1 MADITVIPSAKVPI
15 SEIDTGLITTQWY
28 RYLFNLYNLTNGGGV
43 LAVTATSPLLS
54 SGGGT
59 PNISMPAATSTN
71 AGYLTAS
78 DWNTFNSKGSVS
90 SVGTGT
96 GLTGGPITSIGT
108 INFAVAA
115 VGTWAAT
122 PSSANLAAAM
132 TDETGS
138 GLLVFNDAPSLSRPT
153 IDGTNPYIQFNNGS
167 AVTVAAGRQW
177 YDGSTGSWN
186 LGMGGGNIT
195 QQVGEELFVYGK
207 ASAAITDSPL
217 QIVYQTGTVGASG
230 AITFAPTT
238 TGITNGD
245 LIIGCATENIAL
257 NGFGR
262 ITSFGVIHGITTNGT
277 AYGET
282 WADGDTIWY
291 NPVTGNPTNVKP
303 VAPNIKVS
311 IGTII
316 NAGSGGSG
324 SIQVEINHGSVLGGT
339 DSNVQLTSVA
349 NSDLLQYYAAG
360 GYWRNVTASSIVGVT
375 SVTATAPLAS
385 SGGATPN
392 LTITQA
398 SSSTNGYLSSTDW
411 NTFNNKQ
418 PAGFYLT
425 AVTADA
431 PLSGSGTSGSHLV
444 IAQATTSTSGYLSST
459 DWNTFNNKG
468 SGTVTSVGGTG
479 TVNGLTLTGTVTSS
493 GNLTLGGTLSGI
505 NLATQVTG
513 NLPVTNLNSGTGA
526 SSTTFWRGDG
536 TWAAVT
542 ASVTPAQ
549 VSDQSNTST
558 GYFDLPV
565 GTTAQ
570 RPGSP
575 NTGMIRYNSTTSAYE
590 VYDGSAWVQI
600 STAQYTYAAS
610 YLSVAGGG
618 GAGTYGGGGGAG
630 GMLTGST
637 SLIVGTTYTVVIGA
651 GGRGG
656 SAAQGRQG
664 VSGSNT
670 TFTGLTTTIGGGG
683 GGDAWAGYTA
693 LNGGSGGG
701 TAGYG
706 NGTGTA
712 GQGNNGGTTAYAGG
726 GGAGAVGGNGTA
738 GTVAGAGGAG
748 LASSITGSSVTYAG
762 GGGGS
767 DYNGGGASGGAGGG
781 GNGAGLANGGNGTA
795 NLGGGGGSCG
805 QAYTAGAGGS
815 GVFILS
821 VPTASYSGV
830 TTGSPTITT
839 SGSNT
844 IIKFTASGSYTA

>member
-1 MADITVIPSAKVPI
+1 MADITIIPSAKVPI
-15 SEIDTGLITTQWY
+15 SEIDTGLVTTQWY
-28 RYLFNLYNLTNGGGV
+28 RYLFNLYTITSGGTGGV
-43 LAVTATSPLLS
+43 LAVTATSPIIS
-54 SGGGT
+54 SGGIS
-59 PNISMPAATSTN
+59 PNISMPAATTSN

-78 DWNTFNSKGSVS
+78 DWNTFFNKAGSGANSDITSLS
-90 SVGTGT
+90 
-96 GLTGGPITSIGT
+96 GLTGGISTPDYITFDTTPETVPTATGSLYWDSADGIQTLNLVMAGGNAVQQIGEET
-108 INFAVAA
+108 YYRIKA
-115 VGTWAAT
+115 
-122 PSSANLAAAM
+122 SSA
-132 TDETGS
+132 
-138 GLLVFNDAPSLSRPT
+138 
-153 IDGTNPYIQFNNGS
+153 
-167 AVTVAAGRQW
+167 
-177 YDGSTGSWN
+177 
-186 LGMGGGNIT
+186 IT
-195 QQVGEELFVYGK
+195 EGQVVMF
-207 ASAAITDSPL
+207 
-217 QIVYQTGTVGASG
+217 TGTVGASG
-230 AITFAPTT
+230 ALQGAPA
-238 TGITNGD
+238 TGLTASTASYVMGI
-245 LIIGCATENIAL
+245 ATENIAL
-257 NGFGR
+257 NGWGYVTAFGLVR
-262 ITSFGVIHGITTNGT
+262 GIDTSMFSDGDILYYDPTVAGGLTATLPSAPNAKVQVCAVIYAAGNGSLFVRPSFGG
-277 AYGET
+277 
-282 WADGDTIWY
+282 
-291 NPVTGNPTNVKP
+291 
-303 VAPNIKVS
+303 
-311 IGTII
+311 
-316 NAGSGGSG
+316 
-324 SIQVEINHGSVLGGT
+324 VLGQYEG
-339 DSNVQLTSVA
+339 NVQITSVA
-349 NSDLLQYYAAG
+349 DNDLLQYYAAG
-360 GYWRNVTASSIVGVT
+360 GYWRNVAASTISGVT
-375 SVTATAPLAS
+375 SVTATTPLAS

-392 LTITQA
+392 LT
-398 SSSTNGYLSSTDW
+398 
-411 NTFNNKQ
+411 
-418 PAGFYLT
+418 
-425 AVTADA
+425 
-431 PLSGSGTSGSHLV
+431 

-505 NLATQVTG
+505 DLATQVTG

-637 SLIVGTTYTVVIGA
+637 SLIVGTTYTIVVGA
-651 GGRGG
+651 GGAGG
-656 SAAQGRQG
+656 SAGSGRQG

-683 GGDAWAGYTA
+683 GGDAWNGYTA

-712 GQGNNGGTTAYAGG
+712 GQGNNGGTAAYAGG
-726 GGAGAVGGNGTA
+726 GGAGAVGGNGSA
-738 GTVAGAGGAG
+738 GSYAGAGGVG
-748 LASSITGSSVTYAG
+748 SASSITGSSVTYAG

-767 DYNGGGASGGAGGG
+767 DYNGGGAAGGSGGG

-805 QAYTAGAGGS
+805 QAYLAGSGGS

-839 SGSNT
+839 SGGNT
-844 IIKFTASGSYTA
+844 IIKFTTSGSYTA